1 MRSSGCGDGE
11 KADGAA
17 QSAPFCVLSPVRRAP
32 PVRHSHTTQR
42 PLFTL
47 KDGMNRI
54 KSPTDCQ
61 PGRQPQ
67 SLRWPRQELRGS
79 IAKQLRLLVAFC
91 LLPVAAP
98 AQLAWTTNAG
108 AIVIT
113 GYTTNAPGALTIPA
127 TITGLPVTEIQSL
140 SGPNLTSVTLGT
152 NITMLNVEAF
162 YNCTAL
168 TNATLDNNLLYVGA
182 YAFYG
187 CTALTNVSTL
197 SSNVYYIGNSPFQDC
212 TNLTAINVNPNNL
225 DYASPG
231 GVLFDK
237 ALDTL
242 IQYPNGKAGN
252 YTVSNAVTTIQDYAF
267 AYTAR
272 LTGINFGTNVNYI
285 GYATFYGCSSLTNFT
300 LPTSLNTIGFDA
312 FGLCASL
319 TSVAIPDSVTSLNAF
334 AFAYCTKLT
343 NATIGSGVSNVGDGS
358 APFENCS
365 SLPAINVN
373 AANPNLSSPGGVLY
387 DRNQTMIIEYPEA
400 KTVGPYIISNTVT
413 RVASYAFDGC
423 LNLTGITIPNSVTN
437 IGTNAF
443 YYSSI
448 TSVTV
453 PNKVLAVG
461 DGAFEFCSELTNVII
476 GSSVQRIGN
485 YAFYDDYSG
494 PNSLDFM
501 LFMGNPPAYGNGDFT
516 GATLLTRV
524 YYLPGTTGWGSTYD
538 GLPTVMWTLPYP
550 VILSSP
556 LGIKTNKFTFTIAW
570 ATNLTVIVQACTN
583 LANPQWLP
591 VQTNALSN
599 DTWTFSDAK
608 WTNSR
613 TRFYR
618 VYYP

>member
-1 MRSSGCGDGE
+1 MGE
-11 KADGAA
+11 TQTARRNPRCFADYPLGAA
-17 QSAPFCVLSPVRRAP
+17 RAP
-32 PVRHSHTTQR
+32 PVRHSHTTQN
-42 PLFTL
+42 LGFTL
-47 KDGMNRI
+47 KKDMQTI
-54 KSPTDCQ
+54 KLPTVCQ
-61 PGRQPQ
+61 PARRPQ
-67 SLRWPRQELRGS
+67 ILRLPRQGWPAQV
-79 IAKQLRLLVAFC
+79 AKLLRLLAAFC
-91 LLPVAAP
+91 LLPVATQ

-108 AIVIT
+108 SIVIT
-113 GYTTNAPGALTIPA
+113 GYTTNAPGALTIPP

-152 NITMLNVEAF
+152 NITTLNIE
-162 YNCTAL
+162 
-168 TNATLDNNLLYVGA
+168 
-182 YAFYG
+182 AFYG
-187 CTALTNVSTL
+187 CTALTNVTLDNNLLYIGAYAFFSCTALTNVSTI
-197 SSNVYYIGNSPFQDC
+197 SSNVYYIGNSPFQGC
-212 TNLTAINVNPNNL
+212 TNLTAINVHSNNL

-242 IQYPNGKAGN
+242 IQYPNGKAGS
-252 YTVSNAVTTIQDYAF
+252 YTVSNTVTTIQDYAF
-267 AYTAR
+267 AYSAR
-272 LTGINFGTNVNYI
+272 LTGINFGANVSYI
-285 GYATFYGCSSLTNFT
+285 GYSTFYACSSLTNFT
-300 LPTSLNTIGFDA
+300 LPASLNTIGFDA
-312 FGLCASL
+312 FGSCASL
-319 TSVAIPDSVTSLNAF
+319 TSVTIPNSVTSLDGF
-334 AFAYCTKLT
+334 AFSYCTKLT

-373 AANPNLSSPGGVLY
+373 PANSTLSSPGGVLY
-387 DRNQTMIIEYPEA
+387 DRNQTLIIEYPEA
-400 KTVGPYIISNTVT
+400 KTAGPYVISNTVT
-413 RVASYAFDGC
+413 SVASYAFDGC
-423 LNLTGITIPNSVTN
+423 LNLTGITIPNTVTN

-453 PNKVLAVG
+453 PNKVMALG

-476 GSSVQRIGN
+476 GSSVRSIGN
-485 YAFYDDYSG
+485 DTFYDDYSG

-501 LFMGNPPAYGNGDFT
+501 LFMGNPPAYGNSDFT
-516 GATLLTRV
+516 GATLLAKV
-524 YYLPGTTGWGSTYD
+524 YYVPGTTGWGSTYD

-583 LANPQWLP
+583 LASPQWLP